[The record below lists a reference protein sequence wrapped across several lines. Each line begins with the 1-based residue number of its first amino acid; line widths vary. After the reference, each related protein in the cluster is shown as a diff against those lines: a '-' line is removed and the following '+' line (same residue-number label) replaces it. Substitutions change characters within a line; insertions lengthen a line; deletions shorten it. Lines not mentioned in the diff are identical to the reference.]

1 MIIDVRKIIM
11 TEFTG
16 KPVPEVTECFS
27 FIYIYDREKIPNMTE
42 YLDLLPELTE
52 RILLYFREVFTN
64 G

>member
-1 MIIDVRKIIM
+1 MAITM

-16 KPVPEVTECFS
+16 KPIPEMTECFS
-27 FIYIYDREKIPNMTE
+27 IIYIYDRVKIPNMTE

-52 RILLYFREVFTN
+52 RILLYFRVLFAD